1 MTALGNIRAVSVRYL
16 EVIRAGW
23 GAALLAAPRAVLTG
37 MRAVH
42 VDRKAL
48 VVTRILGARQLVQ
61 AVLSG
66 VNPTPEIL
74 AAGVWVDAVHS
85 LTAFGLA
92 VADRNRARVGVVD
105 GLVAALWAR
114 FGLHNLHTGTAPP
127 KAHARRRDRLA
138 RIVIGAL
145 PGGRGL
151 MDQADKARAAT
162 PTAA

>member
-1 MTALGNIRAVSVRYL
+1 MRAVGIRYL
-16 EVIRAGW
+16 EFIRAGW

-37 MRAVH
+37 VRAVH

-48 VVTRILGARQLVQ
+48 IITRILGARQLVQ
-61 AVLSG
+61 ASMSG
-66 VNPTPEIL
+66 INPTPEIL

-105 GLVAALWAR
+105 GLVAALWAGL
-114 FGLHNLHTGTAPP
+114 GLHNLHTGKAPP
-127 KAHARRRDRLA
+127 TTHARRRDRLA
-138 RIVIGAL
+138 RTVIGAL

-151 MDQADKARAAT
+151 MVQADKARAAT